1 MKEKLEQM
9 IKELNKEVNK
19 VERKYY
25 NELRPVEKS
34 KIYIELIK
42 LNERQRLLAEI
53 IKMTGEDNA
62 DKI

>member
-9 IKELNKEVNK
+9 LKELNKEVNK

-53 IKMTGEDNA
+53 IKMTGEDNGGE
-62 DKI
+62 I

>member
-1 MKEKLEQM
+1 ML
-9 IKELNKEVNK
+9 KELNKEVNK
-19 VERKYY
+19 VERKYC

-62 DKI
+62 NEI

>member
-9 IKELNKEVNK
+9 LKELNKEVNK

-25 NELRPVEKS
+25 NELRPIEKS

>member
-1 MKEKLEQM
+1 ML
-9 IKELNKEVNK
+9 KELNKEVNK

>member
-9 IKELNKEVNK
+9 LKELNKEVNK